1 MPRLGTNGGLIGP
14 RRVATTGNAS
24 GSWALDEQCDAVRQA
39 IWPQVGEV
47 DPYWN
52 NVSLLL
58 KMEDADGETSF
69 TDSSANALTMTSTAV
84 VTTTQYRFGTRSADF
99 QSGSK
104 VIESPASSLF
114 NLPGDFTI
122 EMWARWSTNP
132 NFSYKTLFTLGTYV
146 DGILFRDDGL
156 YVNGDQ
162 IYSDIGLDNDNDWH
176 HYAISRSGSSL
187 KAFKDGTAFVTVTK
201 GGTLNSASGSLQLG
215 RSQHATGSEYWV
227 GQIDEV
233 RITKGVARYTANFTP
248 PTAPFPSPTPV
259 NPIPALAPVLWY
271 DFNDQSTVTVS
282 SGTIT
287 EIADKG
293 SASRNLT
300 ASPIAPAYGAG
311 INGLHCV
318 NFGNA
323 TNSNYLR
330 NTSATSFTIA
340 EVYIVQETTL
350 ASGVNYNGLVGAANS
365 EAYRAYME
373 GSNLQIDGF
382 NSRFLNGSNASGN
395 ISLAQLQD
403 PCLVRLAFT
412 SATSVTSGFQ
422 VGNETVNHASRGWMG
437 LIGEVIVFSSALD
450 STDRATVENYLSEKW
465 GITLE
470 GQGNG

>member
-24 GSWALDEQCDAVRQA
+24 GNWALDEQCDAVRQA
-39 IWPQVGEV
+39 IWP
-47 DPYWN
+47 
-52 NVSLLL
+52 
-58 KMEDADGETSF
+58 
-69 TDSSANALTMTSTAV
+69 
-84 VTTTQYRFGTRSADF
+84 
-99 QSGSK
+99 
-104 VIESPASSLF
+104 I
-114 NLPGDFTI
+114 
-122 EMWARWSTNP
+122 
-132 NFSYKTLFTLGTYV
+132 
-146 DGILFRDDGL
+146 
-156 YVNGDQ
+156 
-162 IYSDIGLDNDNDWH
+162 
-176 HYAISRSGSSL
+176 
-187 KAFKDGTAFVTVTK
+187 
-201 GGTLNSASGSLQLG
+201 
-215 RSQHATGSEYWV
+215 TG
-227 GQIDEV
+227 
-233 RITKGVARYTANFTP
+233 
-248 PTAPFPSPTPV
+248 

-318 NFGNA
+318 DFGNA

-340 EVYIVQETTL
+340 EVYIVQKTTL
-350 ASGVNYNGLVGAANS
+350 APDVNYNGLVGAANS